1 MGDFNAHFAT
11 SSETI
16 HFYHDKTNL
25 NGQLCKDFAQETD
38 LLITNTHY
46 KKRKGKLWTFMSDC
60 TGNKTQVDYIMIRTK
75 WRNSSINCE
84 AYNSFSSIGSDHRIL
99 NSNIK
104 LSFRSQK
111 KKNSIPMYN
120 WSVLKN
126 KNRATEYSDI
136 VTKRYNQLNISNED
150 EIKDISLTYGNFILA
165 NQEACKSL
173 LPKKRKLDKNPS
185 RHPDIAIPR
194 DNVNEAYTKYVLSNT
209 EEKYEMF
216 QETKRKLQEA
226 YDKIESDDL
235 EKTVYDIE
243 NSNKLRQ
250 HAKCWQLI
258 NDITGRKTTKKGIIK
273 ASNN

>member
-1 MGDFNAHFAT
+1 
-11 SSETI
+11 
-16 HFYHDKTNL
+16 
-25 NGQLCKDFAQETD
+25 
-38 LLITNTHY
+38 
-46 KKRKGKLWTFMSDC
+46 MSDC
-60 TGNKTQVDYIMIRTK
+60 TGNKTQVDYIMIRKK

-99 NSNIK
+99 NSKIK

-126 KNRATEYSDI
+126 KNIAIEYSDI

-194 DNVNEAYTKYVLSNT
+194 DNVNEAYKKYVLSNT
-209 EEKYEMF
+209 
-216 QETKRKLQEA
+216 
-226 YDKIESDDL
+226 
-235 EKTVYDIE
+235 
-243 NSNKLRQ
+243 
-250 HAKCWQLI
+250 
-258 NDITGRKTTKKGIIK
+258 
-273 ASNN
+273 